1 MSAAAATRHV
11 WLITM
16 RSLRRALCWLLLA
29 GAGAGA
35 ASAPDGL
42 LPSDASSSLMA
53 SPTEGTA
60 PPIDTSALDFS
71 AFLGRHDLTWAW
83 RWDASSAYTLQPR
96 AAALS
101 RCGGDDGACC
111 LAAGR
116 DGGVSLTSTLSPLPL
131 IPSSNSEK
139 SLCGAGEPR
148 CMRCHKRGST
158 LDADRQRPVSL
169 RWQMSHG
176 RRP

>member
-1 MSAAAATRHV
+1 
-11 WLITM
+11 M
-16 RSLRRALCWLLLA
+16 RLRRRAPCWLLLA
-29 GAGAGA
+29 A
-35 ASAPDGL
+35 ASAPD
-42 LPSDASSSLMA
+42 LPASDASSSPMA
-53 SPTEGTA
+53 SA
-60 PPIDTSALDFS
+60 AVPPIDTSALDFS

-131 IPSSNSEK
+131 IPSYNSEK
-139 SLCGAGEPR
+139 SFVVR
-148 CMRCHKRGST
+148 SR
-158 LDADRQRPVSL
+158 
-169 RWQMSHG
+169 
-176 RRP
+176 